1 MNVFRRRELK
11 FLVDSRQREVLEQ
24 VLRERMIPDSH
35 GRSTICNL
43 YYDTPDYRLIRRS
56 LERPIYKEKL
66 RLRSYGLAKPGV
78 DVFLEMKKKYKG
90 IVYKRRVRVT
100 ETEAVDFIER
110 RSPLRQDN
118 QISREMTYFRDFY
131 VNLAPKVHL
140 SYDREAWY
148 DPADRGFRIT
158 LDRNIQY
165 RTTDLSLTI
174 PAGGRE
180 ILTPDQSLLEVKAEG
195 AIPLW
200 LSEELSVL
208 KLHKQS
214 FSKYGRAYQ
223 ELLSERLME
232 RRGCFY
238 A

>member
-90 IVYKRRVRVT
+90 IVYKRRISLT
-100 ETEAVDFIER
+100 ESQAEAFMEGRGSLPD
-110 RSPLRQDN
+110 S
-118 QISREMTYFRDFY
+118 QIAREMVYFRDFY
-131 VNLAPKVHL
+131 RNLAPKVYL
-140 SYDREAWY
+140 SYERDSWLGKE
-148 DPADRGFRIT
+148 DPGLRIT
-158 LDRNIQY
+158 MDKEIRY
-165 RTTDLSLTI
+165 RRDDLKLSLA
-174 PAGGRE
+174 PDGQE
-180 ILTPDQSLLEVKAEG
+180 ILPSDLSLLEVKAEN

-200 LSEELSVL
+200 LTQLLAQQRIHQV
-208 KLHKQS
+208 S
-214 FSKYGRAYQ
+214 FSKYGRAYERGLREQIQ
-223 ELLSERLME
+223 ES
-232 RRGCFY
+232 RGLGY
-238 A
+238 AR